1 MRRRE
6 IWTIV
11 FIFLAIFT
19 AMMCH
24 YAYFVQFGADSII
37 NDSHNT
43 RKKELAKQV
52 IRGTIYAADGTVLAE
67 EALDSMGR
75 EVRNYPYG
83 SLFSHVVGFST
94 RGTSGLERAFDID
107 LLTSNAPVGE
117 KIQKEMAGVRNY
129 GDSIYTSLRPDLQM
143 TCYQA
148 LGSYKG
154 AIIVMEAKTGRI
166 LAMVSKPDFDPNTVS
181 ENWAAISSDEGDSPL
196 LNRASQGL
204 YPPGSTFKIVTLYE
218 YIRENPDTY
227 PAYRYNCTGS
237 ITVDDSRIECYHGSV
252 HGEED
257 LLGSFANSCNTSFTN
272 IGLGLDVT
280 QLSDT
285 CDSMLFN
292 RVLPTDLAY
301 SRSRIKLSSL
311 SDTEDIMQAAI
322 GQGDMLVTPLHMALI
337 TEAIS
342 NGGMMMLSQE
352 AVRKT
357 NYQGTLIEEY
367 KPKEY
372 RRIMSVEEAAVL
384 RDYMKEVCNT
394 GTGKKLAGLP
404 YQVAGKTGSAEFGT
418 VKGASHSWFTGFSN
432 PDDPDIVVTVI
443 MENGGSGSESAVP
456 AAKRIFDVYYGIG
469 G

>member
-1 MRRRE
+1 
-6 IWTIV
+6 
-11 FIFLAIFT
+11 
-19 AMMCH
+19 
-24 YAYFVQFGADSII
+24 
-37 NDSHNT
+37 
-43 RKKELAKQV
+43 
-52 IRGTIYAADGTVLAE
+52 
-67 EALDSMGR
+67 
-75 EVRNYPYG
+75 
-83 SLFSHVVGFST
+83 
-94 RGTSGLERAFDID
+94 
-107 LLTSNAPVGE
+107 
-117 KIQKEMAGVRNY
+117 
-129 GDSIYTSLRPDLQM
+129 
-143 TCYQA
+143 
-148 LGSYKG
+148 
-154 AIIVMEAKTGRI
+154 
-166 LAMVSKPDFDPNTVS
+166 MVSKPDFDPNTVS